1 MSTTQIPVDM
11 ASKYTFDEAPLF
23 MTGTQ
28 ALVRLVMDARRND
41 RAQGLDTR
49 CFISGYPGS
58 PLGGLDKELQ
68 RNRGLLDELG
78 VVHLPALNEELAA
91 TAVAGTQV
99 VQGFRSALTEGVLG
113 VWYGKS
119 PGVDRALDAIR
130 HGQFT
135 GASSN
140 GGVLLLAGDDPE
152 CKSSTLPSA
161 SEHTLISVDAPVLY
175 PGTVEDIL
183 TLGLHGIAMSRR
195 SGLWVAMKIVAQVAD
210 GTATVD
216 VGRAVRS
223 VVVADSP
230 DDTEPVV
237 RTPSLPES
245 MDAERDIAS
254 VRLGAAQRY
263 GLQAGLVRVTI
274 DSPHAWFG
282 VAAAGPLYGE
292 VIEAFRRLG
301 FDEAKLARYGVR
313 LLDVKLLHPID
324 PEAVVQFSDGLD
336 EVLVVE
342 EKRPLLEPLIRSVLY
357 GRQAGPVIIGRFD
370 ESNQP
375 LLAGHGGIHAT
386 ELAAVLQS
394 RLKRRVPDEEMR
406 SQGTPRQSISVT
418 GESRTPYFCSGC
430 PHNTSTRVPQGS
442 LVGGGIGCHA
452 IVRWA
457 EPTQVGEVV
466 TKAQMGGEGGT
477 WLGIAPFVADDHLF
491 QNLGDGTYFHSGQLA
506 IQAAV
511 AAKSHITFKLL
522 FNQTIAM
529 TGGQDIAERNG
540 RPVSEVAAAL
550 LSQGVARVLV
560 TTEDVERYKAV
571 DLPRGVEVWP
581 RTRIIEAQELLRATP
596 GVTVLIHDQECAT
609 ERRRKRKRGIEP
621 AADVTV
627 SINERVC
634 EGCGD
639 CGSKSNCL
647 SIERVDTEFG
657 VKRKI
662 DQTSCNQDYTC
673 LEGNCPSFVTLRT
686 RRSSRR
692 SRQRPTVGSAPHLYH
707 GAGKSATELPEPSPI
722 VAVDDFAVRMPGV
735 GGTGVVTVS
744 QIIGQAASLEGKSV
758 RGLDQTG
765 LSQKAGPVVSDVRIT
780 SQPQAG
786 SNRAGHASV
795 DLLLCFDELV
805 ALAPEILE
813 TAEKGRTVVVCA
825 TSPTQTGRMVTDPGK
840 SLPSELS
847 AAAALTDALGG
858 ERVFF
863 VDARQLSTELY
874 GSGIYANVLLLG
886 AAFQLGAIP
895 VRAESLERAIAMNG
909 VAVDANTDAFRAGR
923 RSVFAAKDAQ
933 PRVSSETLRSTVK
946 TSRVLFPNAILAH
959 ATLGPIVNLRAEDL
973 VSYQDRRYAQ
983 RYIDMVVRVFEAEQR
998 ISPGAYRLSEA
1009 VARFGYQL
1017 MAYKDEYEVARL
1029 HLEALCGEGYGEDVH
1044 VSWMLEPPIL
1054 KMFGVKHKI
1063 TVGPWF
1069 RHVFQALKAGRR
1081 LRGTP
1086 FDPFATTVVRRAE
1099 RDLVHR
1105 YEEDLKTIAAGLSS
1119 ESYDDS
1125 CRLAELPGTIRGYEE
1140 VKMRSIEAYRV
1151 HHDALMQS
1159 FRQSTE
1165 VGV

>member
-1 MSTTQIPVDM
+1 MQTDM
-11 ASKYTFDEAPLF
+11 TSKYTFDEASAF

-41 RAQGLDTR
+41 RARGLDTR
-49 CFISGYPGS
+49 CFVSGYPGS

-68 RNRGLLDELG
+68 RNAHLLDELG

-91 TAVAGTQV
+91 TAIAGTQV
-99 VQGFRSALTEGVLG
+99 VQGFRSALTQGVLG

-183 TLGLHGIAMSRR
+183 SLGIHGIAMSRM

-216 VGRAVRS
+216 LGPAVTS
-223 VVVADSP
+223 VVFADSP
-230 DDTEPVV
+230 DDAGPVV

-254 VRLGAAQRY
+254 VRLAAAKRY
-263 GLQAGLVRVTI
+263 GRQAGLVKVTV
-274 DSPHAWFG
+274 DSPDAWFG

-301 FDEAKLARYGVR
+301 LDEAKLARYGVR

-324 PEAVVQFSDGLD
+324 PQTLVKFAEGLD

-342 EKRPLLEPLIRSVLY
+342 EKRPLLEPLFRSSLY
-357 GRQAGPVIIGRFD
+357 GRRVGPMIIGRMD
-370 ESNQP
+370 ESNRP
-375 LLAGHGGIHAT
+375 LLAGHGGIHAS
-386 ELAAVLQS
+386 ELAVVLRA
-394 RLKRRVPDEEMR
+394 RLTRRVPAEEMR
-406 SQGTPRQSISVT
+406 PIAARRQSITIS
-418 GESRTPYFCSGC
+418 GEVRTPYFCSGC
-430 PHNTSTRVPQGS
+430 PHNTSTKVPQGS

-457 EPTQVGEVV
+457 EPTRVGDVV
-466 TKAQMGGEGGT
+466 TKAQMGGEGAT
-477 WLGIAPFVADDHLF
+477 WLGISPFVADDHLF

-529 TGGQDIAERNG
+529 TGGQDIVDRNG
-540 RPVSEVAAAL
+540 RPISKVAAAL
-550 LSQGVARVLV
+550 LCQGVERVLI
-560 TTEDVERYKAV
+560 TTDDAGRYKGV

-581 RTRIIEAQELLRATP
+581 RGRIIEAQEVLRATP

-609 ERRRKRKRGIEP
+609 ERRRKRKRGIE
-621 AADVTV
+621 AAAAVTV

-657 VKRKI
+657 IKRKI

-673 LEGNCPSFVTLRT
+673 IDGNCPSFVTIRS
-686 RRSSRR
+686 RRSSKGSRR
-692 SRQRPTVGSAPHLYH
+692 NSTTASRRNLRPSPDGVTAD
-707 GAGKSATELPEPSPI
+707 LPEPSSI
-722 VAVDDFAVRMPGV
+722 VGVDDFAVRMPGV

-780 SQPQAG
+780 TQPQSG
-786 SNRAGHASV
+786 SNRAGRASV

-813 TAEKGRTVVVCA
+813 TVDKGRTVAICA
-825 TSPTQTGRMVTDPGK
+825 TSPTQTGRMVTDPGI
-840 SLPSELS
+840 SLPSQLEAGTMLSQELG
-847 AAAALTDALGG
+847 A

-863 VDARQLSTELY
+863 VDARQLSTEFL

-886 AAFQLGAIP
+886 AAFQLGTIP
-895 VRAESLERAIAMNG
+895 IRAEAIEQAIGMNG
-909 VAVDANTDAFRAGR
+909 VAVDANIRAFRAGR
-923 RSVFAAKDAQ
+923 RSVLEANGAQ
-933 PRVSSETLRSTVK
+933 ASASGRAQRSNVK
-946 TSRVLFPNAILAH
+946 ASRVKVANSILAH
-959 ATLGPIVNLRAEDL
+959 DTLGPLVTRRAEDL
-973 VSYQDRRYAQ
+973 DSYQDTRYAQ
-983 RYIDMVVRVFEAEQR
+983 RYVDMVATILEAERR
-998 ISPGAYRLSEA
+998 IGLGTDRLSEA
-1009 VARFGYQL
+1009 AARFGYQL

-1029 HLEALCGEGYGEDVH
+1029 HLDALLGEGYGKDVQ

-1054 KMFGVKHKI
+1054 KFFGVKGKI
-1063 TVGPWF
+1063 AFGPWF
-1069 RHVFQALKAGRR
+1069 RHVFKALKAGRR
-1081 LRGTP
+1081 LRGTS

-1099 RDLVHR
+1099 RDLVR
-1105 YEEDLKTIAAGLSS
+1105 QYEADLKTIAGGLSS
-1119 ESYDDS
+1119 ENYEDG
-1125 CRLAELPGTIRGYEE
+1125 CRLAELPGMIRGYEE
-1140 VKMRSIEAYRV
+1140 VKMRSIDAYRV
-1151 HHDALMQS
+1151 QHDALLNS
-1159 FRQSTE
+1159 FRQSRE
-1165 VGV
+1165 AGV